1 MLKYPQCD
9 TNIGELTTHYD
20 LGDSMQPDLQVLIV
34 EDDVMY
40 REYTIL
46 ALQRAF
52 LNIHIKEADSVDS
65 ALALLLK
72 EKFDCV
78 LLDFLLPDGS
88 ATDLLTQLSQYQR
101 HCPVIL
107 LTGLDDD
114 QIGLNALQAGAEDYL
129 VKGETTPF
137 SLKRSIRH
145 AVERFARRTEFEDLV
160 SKLHETNTALKNAN
174 EKLAELVVTDSLTGI
189 PNRRAFQDRLT
200 QLVFEGRR
208 GRHFA
213 LIMADIDHFKKFNDT
228 YGHQIGDQI
237 LTTVAQTLS
246 TTARETDFVA
256 RYGGEEFCILLTDID
271 EDLAIR
277 QAERLRRSI
286 HSISKYGIT
295 MSFGISV
302 ASNILNT
309 GDLLIRAAD
318 AALYHAKNNGRD
330 RIESFNSIQT
340 DPEVIQSM
348 AKSQ

>member
-1 MLKYPQCD
+1 
-9 TNIGELTTHYD
+9 
-20 LGDSMQPDLQVLIV
+20 MQPELHVLIV

-40 REYTIL
+40 RDYTIL

-52 LNIHIKEADSVDS
+52 LNIQIKEADSVES
-65 ALALLLK
+65 ALALLLH

-78 LLDFLLPDGS
+78 LLDYLLPDGS
-88 ATDLLTQLSQYQR
+88 GTDLLKHLSQYQR
-101 HCPVIL
+101 TCPVIL

-114 QIGLNALQAGAEDYL
+114 QIGLNALQDGAEDYL

-145 AVERFARRTEFEDLV
+145 AVERFVRRTEFEDLL

-174 EKLAELVVTDSLTGI
+174 EKLADLVVTDSLTGI

-200 QLVFEGRR
+200 QLLIESRR

-213 LIMADIDHFKKFNDT
+213 LIMGDIDHFKKINDT
-228 YGHQIGDQI
+228 HGHQIGDQI

-256 RYGGEEFCILLTDID
+256 RWGGEEFCILLTDVD
-271 EDLAIR
+271 EDRALR

-286 HSISKYGIT
+286 HSISKYEIT

-309 GDLLIRAAD
+309 EDLLIRAAD
-318 AALYHAKNNGRD
+318 AAFYHAKKNGRD
-330 RIESFNSIQT
+330 RVESFKSIQS
-340 DPEVIQSM
+340 DPEVIRSLNEINNPDF
-348 AKSQ
+348 KVS

>member
-1 MLKYPQCD
+1 
-9 TNIGELTTHYD
+9 
-20 LGDSMQPDLQVLIV
+20 MQPDLHVLIV

-52 LNIHIKEADSVDS
+52 LNIQIKEADSVDS
-65 ALALLLK
+65 ALALLLH

-78 LLDFLLPDGS
+78 LLDYLLPDGS
-88 ATDLLTQLSQYQR
+88 GADLLQQLSQYQR
-101 HCPVIL
+101 TCPVIL

-160 SKLHETNTALKNAN
+160 SKLHETNTALKTAN
-174 EKLAELVVTDSLTGI
+174 EKLADLVVTDSLTGI
-189 PNRRAFQDRLT
+189 PNRRAFHDRLN
-200 QLVFEGRR
+200 QLIFEGRR

-228 YGHQIGDQI
+228 YGHQTGDQI

-246 TTARETDFVA
+246 TTARETDLVA

-271 EDLAIR
+271 EDLALR

-286 HSISKYGIT
+286 HSISKYEIT
-295 MSFGISV
+295 MSFGVCI
-302 ASNILNT
+302 ASKSLNSS
-309 GDLLIRAAD
+309 DLLIKAAD

-330 RIESFNSIQT
+330 RVESFSTIQS
-340 DPEVIQSM
+340 DPEVIRSLSEISNPDF
-348 AKSQ
+348 KVS